1 MKTLDVKRYEVLE
14 VHGNAYERGFS
25 YGKHHADR
33 IKRLLK
39 SHYDFYA
46 TYLDISKDEAVKQ
59 AAKYIEPTDDYSQLV
74 ADEIKGTAEGAGV
87 GVAEVMLIAA
97 FNEVFYPKLGKNC
110 TAFAVR
116 GDATRDH
123 LTYVGQNND
132 EGVNPW
138 LDGDCTTLTRFVQ
151 TDAPNALIYTYAG
164 APAMMGI
171 NSSGLSVCINAL
183 VYKEARVGVPLLA
196 VVREVMNQKTFDG
209 AIAEIERANRPYSIN
224 FVLGTPSGIM
234 DVESYPDMILTHSSD
249 DMIWHTNH
257 CLYQEGLRY
266 ENDEYRS
273 NSVTRCDRIES
284 LLRANDGKLDL
295 QLLQSFLS
303 DHENAPNSICWHV
316 NPSKPVPKQSRTLDS
331 MIYVPE
337 KREAWIAKGNPC
349 QTAFVKYIV

>member
-25 YGKHHADR
+25 YGMHHADR
-33 IKRLLK
+33 LKRLLK

-46 TYLDISKDEAVKQ
+46 TYLNTSKAEALKQ
-59 AAKYIEPTDDYSQLV
+59 ANKYLQPVSDYSQLV

-87 GVAEVMLIAA
+87 DVAEVMLIAA
-97 FNEVFYPKLGKNC
+97 FNEVFYPKMGKNC

-116 GDATRDH
+116 GDATADH

-138 LDGDCTTLTRFVQ
+138 LDGDCTTLTRYVQ

-183 VYKEARVGVPLLA
+183 VYKETGPGVPLLA
-196 VVREVMNQKTFDG
+196 VVREVLNQKTFDG
-209 AIAEIERANRPYSIN
+209 ALKEIERANRPYAIN
-224 FVLGTPSGIM
+224 FLLGTPDGIM
-234 DVESYPDMILTHSSD
+234 DIESYPDRVLTHSSD
-249 DMIWHTNH
+249 DIIWHTNH
-257 CLYQEGLRY
+257 CLYSKGLRY

-273 NSVTRCDRIES
+273 NSVARCDRIES
-284 LLRANDGKLDL
+284 LLHSNNSKLDL
-295 QLLQSFLS
+295 KLLQSFLS

-316 NPSKPVPKQSRTLDS
+316 DPKKPTPKQVRTLDS

-337 KREAWIAKGNPC
+337 KKEAWIAKGNPC
-349 QTAFVKYIV
+349 QTAFVRYIV